1 MRKLLISLLLI
12 CLFFALPLMA
22 RGSKETDEP
31 SKVIRIAEQVPG
43 LITPGI
49 WDGQAF
55 ALSGNIYEYLVEI
68 DTDSGLLVPLL
79 ATDWSTDD
87 GTHWLFNLRD
97 DVSFHDGTPFNAY
110 DVKYTIERTQDPNL
124 GHLKKVDFEVVSV
137 VEVLDDYTVRLTLK
151 EPRPTFIYQLSDY
164 NMAILSSEY
173 DYTQRGEREPMGTGP
188 FKLSQLIPKES
199 ALLVRNEHYWDSR
212 YPIVDRLEIYFIGDI
227 DAKVSMLESD
237 QVDVVP
243 FITPLVKN
251 RLDANPNLQVV
262 SPYQEQR
269 FISMAVDMKPFDD
282 NRVRLALKYSMDPA
296 ILARS
301 VAQTELNQGFF
312 YNETPIM
319 NMLAEYH
326 ELPLRGRDIEKA
338 QALLA
343 EAGYPN
349 GVAVDLYYAS
359 DHPFGKEL
367 SQTVKELA
375 APAGF
380 TINLKGY
387 TRDVYLSQYWLNVPF
402 SITGWGGRI
411 DPSMLLSLAFH
422 SQGSWNESHLKD
434 PVVDRLL
441 EKISIEPDSDIRQQH
456 YRELQEHFQAEG
468 ALINVQVP
476 LLVALNKR
484 VLNYRHPLTMVP
496 QYKYA
501 DVQVH

>member
-1 MRKLLISLLLI
+1 MRKLFTSLLLI
-12 CLFFALPLMA
+12 LIISTLPLVA
-22 RGSKETDEP
+22 RGSKESEIPMKT
-31 SKVIRIAEQVPG
+31 IRIAEQVPG

-55 ALSGNIYEYLVEI
+55 SLSSSIYEYLAEI
-68 DTDSGLLVPLL
+68 DTDTGLLVPLL

-87 GTHWLFNLRD
+87 GTHWTFSLRD
-97 DVSFHDGTPFNAY
+97 DVTFHDGKPFNAY
-110 DVKYTIERTQDPNL
+110 DVKFTIERTQDPAI
-124 GHLKKVDFEVVSV
+124 GHLKKVDFEVVSS
-137 VEVLDDYTVRLTLK
+137 VEVLDDYRVRLTLK
-151 EPRPTFIYQLSDY
+151 EPRPTFIYQLTDY

-173 DYTQRGEREPMGTGP
+173 DYAQRGEREPMGTGP
-188 FKLSQLIPKES
+188 FVLRQFTPKES
-199 ALLVRNEHYWDSR
+199 ALLVRNENYWDER
-212 YPIVDRLEIYFIGDI
+212 YPLVDRLEIYFIGDI

-243 FITPLVKN
+243 FITPVIKN
-251 RLDANPNLQVV
+251 RLDANPNLRVF

-282 NRVRLALKYSMDPA
+282 NRVRLALKYTMDPV

-301 VAQTELNQGFF
+301 VAQSELNQGFF

-326 ELPLRGRDIEKA
+326 EIPLRGRDIE
-338 QALLA
+338 QAKSLLR

-349 GVAVDLYYAS
+349 GVKVDLYYAS

-367 SQTVKELA
+367 SQTIKELA

-380 TINLKGY
+380 EINLKGY
-387 TRDVYLSQYWLNVPF
+387 TRDVYLSQYWLKVPF

-411 DPSMLLSLAFH
+411 DPSMLLLLAFH
-422 SQGSWNESHLKD
+422 SQGAWNESHLKD
-434 PVVDRLL
+434 PVVDKLI
-441 EKISIEPDSDIRQQH
+441 EKISTEPESEIR
-456 YRELQEHFQAEG
+456 YGYYLELQEHFQAEG
-468 ALINVQVP
+468 SLINIQVP
-476 LLVALNKR
+476 LLIALNNR

-501 DVQVH
+501 DIK